1 MKGFGTNVAT
11 RGFEL
16 DVVTKDFEINV
27 VARGSKINVIMGGE
41 RSNIST
47 STILAFVARR
57 KMGLNSKFFIIIK
70 RSMAK
75 LGNRKHKKNE

>member
-11 RGFEL
+11 RGFE
-16 DVVTKDFEINV
+16 VNV
-27 VARGSKINVIMGGE
+27 VARGSKTNVTMGGE

-47 STILAFVARR
+47 STILAFVARG
-57 KMGLNSKFFIIIK
+57 KMGLHLKFFIIIK